1 MEDKTVFSSVYVLK
15 YYSLDSTPWTLTL
28 LLLVLSHCAL
38 GRKKGG
44 KGAIFHAFCV
54 VCARARSTVGGKED
68 LVEAVEAV
76 EAAAD
81 FLVLAPGASRVTV
94 LKVKQVIGLK
104 MLLMKTCTF
113 VFLAPGQGWLGRVVG
128 YNLAWAAG
136 TGSAAHC

>member
-1 MEDKTVFSSVYVLK
+1 M
-15 YYSLDSTPWTLTL
+15 
-28 LLLVLSHCAL
+28 
-38 GRKKGG
+38 
-44 KGAIFHAFCV
+44 
-54 VCARARSTVGGKED
+54 
-68 LVEAVEAV
+68 VEAVEAAV

-136 TGSAAHC
+136 TLGSAAHC

>member
-1 MEDKTVFSSVYVLK
+1 MHFAL
-15 YYSLDSTPWTLTL
+15 
-28 LLLVLSHCAL
+28 CAL
-38 GRKKGG
+38 
-44 KGAIFHAFCV
+44 ALV
-54 VCARARSTVGGKED
+54 VRLVARRI
-68 LVEAVEAV
+68 LVEAV

>member
-1 MEDKTVFSSVYVLK
+1 MLI
-15 YYSLDSTPWTLTL
+15 
-28 LLLVLSHCAL
+28 LSHCAL

-54 VCARARSTVGGKED
+54 VCARSNTVGGKED
-68 LVEAVEAV
+68 LVEAV

-113 VFLAPGQGWLGRVVG
+113 VFLAPGQGWLGRVVVG

-136 TGSAAHC
+136 TLGSAAHC

>member
-1 MEDKTVFSSVYVLK
+1 MHFAL
-15 YYSLDSTPWTLTL
+15 
-28 LLLVLSHCAL
+28 CAL
-38 GRKKGG
+38 
-44 KGAIFHAFCV
+44 ALV
-54 VCARARSTVGGKED
+54 VRLVARRI

>member
-1 MEDKTVFSSVYVLK
+1 
-15 YYSLDSTPWTLTL
+15 L
-28 LLLVLSHCAL
+28 LAVLSHCAL

-68 LVEAVEAV
+68 LVEAV

-128 YNLAWAAG
+128 YSLAWAARRHGQRCTLLAAALWRLLYCFIGKGG
-136 TGSAAHC
+136 TML

>member
-1 MEDKTVFSSVYVLK
+1 M
-15 YYSLDSTPWTLTL
+15 
-28 LLLVLSHCAL
+28 

-54 VCARARSTVGGKED
+54 VCARARSTVCGKED
-68 LVEAVEAV
+68 LVEAVEAAV

-113 VFLAPGQGWLGRVVG
+113 VFLAPGQGWLG
-128 YNLAWAAG
+128 WAG
-136 TGSAAHC
+136 

>member
-1 MEDKTVFSSVYVLK
+1 
-15 YYSLDSTPWTLTL
+15 
-28 LLLVLSHCAL
+28 LLVLSHCAL
-38 GRKKGG
+38 GKKKGG

>member
-1 MEDKTVFSSVYVLK
+1 MLA
-15 YYSLDSTPWTLTL
+15 
-28 LLLVLSHCAL
+28 VLSHCAL

-68 LVEAVEAV
+68 LVEAV

-128 YNLAWAAG
+128 YSLAWAARRHGQRCTLLAAALWRLLYCFIGKGG
-136 TGSAAHC
+136 TICSAVAGSS

>member
-1 MEDKTVFSSVYVLK
+1 
-15 YYSLDSTPWTLTL
+15 
-28 LLLVLSHCAL
+28 L

-68 LVEAVEAV
+68 LVEAVEAAV

-128 YNLAWAAG
+128 YSLAWAVSRHEHTALH
-136 TGSAAHC
+136 TVSCCTMEAAILLYWKGGHYALL

>member
-1 MEDKTVFSSVYVLK
+1 M
-15 YYSLDSTPWTLTL
+15 
-28 LLLVLSHCAL
+28 

-54 VCARARSTVGGKED
+54 VCARARSTVCGKED
-68 LVEAVEAV
+68 LVEAV

-113 VFLAPGQGWLGRVVG
+113 VFLAPGQGWLG
-128 YNLAWAAG
+128 WAG
-136 TGSAAHC
+136 

>member
-1 MEDKTVFSSVYVLK
+1 MLI
-15 YYSLDSTPWTLTL
+15 
-28 LLLVLSHCAL
+28 VLSHCAL

-68 LVEAVEAV
+68 LVEAV

-113 VFLAPGQGWLGRVVG
+113 VFLAPGQGWLG
-128 YNLAWAAG
+128 WAG
-136 TGSAAHC
+136 

>member
-1 MEDKTVFSSVYVLK
+1 MLI
-15 YYSLDSTPWTLTL
+15 
-28 LLLVLSHCAL
+28 VLSHCAL

-54 VCARARSTVGGKED
+54 VCARARSSTVGGKED
-68 LVEAVEAV
+68 LVEAV

-113 VFLAPGQGWLGRVVG
+113 VFLAPGQGWLG
-128 YNLAWAAG
+128 WAG
-136 TGSAAHC
+136 

>member
-1 MEDKTVFSSVYVLK
+1 MYVSAKKWLVF
-15 YYSLDSTPWTLTL
+15 
-28 LLLVLSHCAL
+28 LSHCAL

-68 LVEAVEAV
+68 LVEAVEAAV

-104 MLLMKTCTF
+104 KLLMKTCTF
-113 VFLAPGQGWLGRVVG
+113 VFLAPGQAGLVGQGSRVQP
-128 YNLAWAAG
+128 
-136 TGSAAHC
+136 